1 MMSSMEPAPRLFRT
15 RRAWR
20 AWLAANHDKSKGL
33 WIAYYKKASGKTSV
47 SYEEALQEALA
58 FGWIDSTVRR
68 LDQERYAQRYTPRN
82 ERSIWSAAN
91 KARVAR
97 LATAGLMAPPGLAKV
112 EAAKRNGSWNRLDAI
127 DRFAG
132 AADVP
137 PDLRRALRA
146 DGTAWRTFDGRP
158 PSEKKIWVW
167 WVTSAKKP
175 ETRARRIAATVA
187 RLRAGR
193 RPGA

>member
-1 MMSSMEPAPRLFRT
+1 LFRT

-47 SYEEALQEALA
+47 TYQEALEEALAY
-58 FGWIDSTVRR
+58 GWIDSTVHA
-68 LDQERYAQRYTPRN
+68 LDEERYAQRYTPRD
-82 ERSIWSAAN
+82 ERSGWSAAN

-97 LATAGLMAPPGLAKV
+97 LEAAGLMAPPGLAKV
-112 EAAKRNGSWNRLDAI
+112 AAAKRNGSWAKLDPI
-127 DRFAG
+127 DRVAAG
-132 AADVP
+132 AGVP
-137 PDLRRALRA
+137 AELRRALRA
-146 DGTAWRTFDGRP
+146 DPEARRAFDGRP
-158 PSEKKIWVW
+158 PSEKKLWAYWVM
-167 WVTSAKKP
+167 SAKKP
-175 ETRARRIAATVA
+175 ETRARRVAETVK